1 MAGPVLRSRPTRVT
15 AWRPLAGVAP
25 REGPL
30 HEAAAPAKI
39 NLTLAVIGG
48 PRSDGYHRLR
58 GVSARLSLVDDLSVR
73 TTGSAPTRSGDMLR
87 MRPGSAGVRTG
98 DDLALQA
105 AEALRAWAARPLP
118 RLALALRKRIPV
130 GAGLGGGSS
139 DAATALRLAARAWG
153 LAIGEDELA
162 TIALGLG
169 SDVPFFLAASPIAL
183 VSGRGEE
190 VEPLPA
196 AGVAGTGV
204 LLVCRD
210 GKPSTAEVFAAYDAQ
225 RRRSHR
231 ERTPAGGAARG
242 DAQGARGEGGGAS
255 QAGALDLTDRL
266 VVFLRKDPSPAGLVD
281 LAPLLRDANDLYPAA
296 ARVIAGLPGLRER
309 VEQVLGRPGL
319 FSGAGPTFF
328 VLYPSPAEAREA
340 LRALRAGLG
349 VVRASG
355 RPPRLI
361 ATAIAS
367 H

>member
-1 MAGPVLRSRPTRVT
+1 VT
-15 AWRPLAGVAP
+15 VWRPPASAAP

-48 PRSDGYHRLR
+48 SHSDGYHRLR
-58 GVSARLSLVDDLSVR
+58 GISARLALVDDLSLR

-87 MRPGSAGVRTG
+87 MRPGSAGVRSG

-153 LAIGEDELA
+153 LEIGDDELIA
-162 TIALGLG
+162 IALGLG
-169 SDVPFFLAASPIAL
+169 SDVPFFLGASPVAL
-183 VSGRGEE
+183 VSGRGEV
-190 VEPLPA
+190 VEFLPA

-204 LLVCRD
+204 LLVSGE
-210 GKPSTAEVFAAYDAQ
+210 GKPSTAEVFMAHDAL
-225 RRRSHR
+225 RRRTGR
-231 ERTPAGGAARG
+231 ERAQAGHAAPAGPNRL
-242 DAQGARGEGGGAS
+242 GGGTRGAS
-255 QAGALDLTDRL
+255 LGGPLDASDRL
-266 VVFLRKDPSPAGLVD
+266 VAFLTDDPSPAGLVD
-281 LAPLLRDANDLYPAA
+281 MAPFLRDANDLYPAA
-296 ARVIAGLPGLRER
+296 ARVIPGLEGLREQ
-309 VEQVLGRPGL
+309 VERILGRPTL
-319 FSGAGPTFF
+319 FSGAGPTLF

-340 LRALRAGLG
+340 LRALRAGLDTG
-349 VVRASG
+349 RAAG
-355 RPPRLI
+355 RAPRLI

-367 H
+367 R

>member
-1 MAGPVLRSRPTRVT
+1 MT
-15 AWRPLAGVAP
+15 AWRPPASAAP
-25 REGPL
+25 REGPVN
-30 HEAAAPAKI
+30 EADAPAKV
-39 NLTLAVIGG
+39 NLTLAVLGG
-48 PRSDGYHRLR
+48 PHADGYHRLR
-58 GVSARLSLVDDLSVR
+58 GVSARLSLVDDLAVR
-73 TTGSAPTRSGDMLR
+73 TTGSVPTRSGDMLR
-87 MRPGSAGVRTG
+87 MRPGSAGVRSE

-139 DAATALRLAARAWG
+139 DAATALRLAVHAWG
-153 LAIGEDELA
+153 LAIGEDALT

-169 SDVPFFLAASPIAL
+169 SDVPFFLGASPVAL
-183 VSGRGEE
+183 VSGRGEA

-204 LLVCRD
+204 LLVSGE
-210 GKPSTAEVFAAYDAQ
+210 GKPSTAEIFAAHDAQ
-225 RRRSHR
+225 RRRAQR
-231 ERTPAGGAARG
+231 ERASPLAGGASRARG
-242 DAQGARGEGGGAS
+242 RGAQRGCGGGS
-255 QAGALDLTDRL
+255 RGGVLDPTDRL
-266 VVFLRKDPSPAGLVD
+266 VAFLREDPSPAGLVD

-296 ARVIAGLPGLRER
+296 VRVIAGLTGLRER
-309 VEQVLGRPGL
+309 VEQVLGRPAL

-349 VVRASG
+349 AGRASV

-361 ATAIAS
+361 ASAIAA